1 MRRVYSVLTP
11 SYVTDRLL
19 VLVALHP
26 DQLSLLEPPA
36 EAPAHETSL
45 ATRQETTTR
54 DGQTA
59 SDRARRQSKPTI
71 GATSDPVGVALLTT
85 EEAASVLRVHP
96 RTVQR
101 LVERGDLSAVHI
113 GSAVRFDPQD
123 VGGLVERVKS
133 AGTPSTVDARVRARG
148 RGSASFA
155 ERLRS
160 RQHEH
165 RAAHA

>member
-1 MRRVYSVLTP
+1 VLTP
-11 SYVTDRLL
+11 SYVTDKLPT
-19 VLVALHP
+19 LVALHP

-36 EAPAHETSL
+36 EAPTQETTP

-54 DGQTA
+54 DRRTA
-59 SDRARRQSKPTI
+59 SDRVRPHSKPTI
-71 GATSDPVGVALLTT
+71 GATSEPVGVALLTT

-101 LVERGDLSAVHI
+101 LVERGDLCAVHI

-123 VGGLVERVKS
+123 VVGLVERVKS
-133 AGTPSTVDARVRARG
+133 APAAPAVDARVRARG
-148 RGSASFA
+148 RGSGSFA

>member
-1 MRRVYSVLTP
+1 M
-11 SYVTDRLL
+11 
-19 VLVALHP
+19 ALHP
-26 DQLSLLEPPA
+26 DQLSLLDAPPSEPRA
-36 EAPAHETSL
+36 QETKQ
-45 ATRQETTTR
+45 ATRRETTVGDR
-54 DGQTA
+54 CPG
-59 SDRARRQSKPTI
+59 SDRVGRRSSP
-71 GATSDPVGVALLTT
+71 ASRAASEPVAIALLTT

-101 LVERGDLSAVHI
+101 LVERGHLCAVHI

-133 AGTPSTVDARVRARG
+133 AGTAPAVDTRARG
-148 RGSASFA
+148 RGSGSFA

-165 RAAHA
+165 LAAHA

>member
-1 MRRVYSVLTP
+1 
-11 SYVTDRLL
+11 
-19 VLVALHP
+19 VA
-26 DQLSLLEPPA
+26 
-36 EAPAHETSL
+36 
-45 ATRQETTTR
+45 
-54 DGQTA
+54 G
-59 SDRARRQSKPTI
+59 
-71 GATSDPVGVALLTT
+71 ALLTT

-101 LVERGDLSAVHI
+101 LVERGDLCAVHI

-133 AGTPSTVDARVRARG
+133 ARTAPAVDARVRARG
-148 RGSASFA
+148 RGSGSFA

>member
-1 MRRVYSVLTP
+1 VLTP
-11 SYVTDRLL
+11 SYVTDKLPD
-19 VLVALHP
+19 LVALHP
-26 DQLSLLEPPA
+26 DQLSLLDAPPDEPPA
-36 EAPAHETSL
+36 PEIRP
-45 ATRQETTTR
+45 ATRQETTAHERLPDSDLVRRRSSPSRTPKL
-54 DGQTA
+54 TA
-59 SDRARRQSKPTI
+59 
-71 GATSDPVGVALLTT
+71 VALLTT

-101 LVERGDLSAVHI
+101 LVERGELCAVHI

-133 AGTPSTVDARVRARG
+133 ARTAPAVDARVRARA
-148 RGSASFA
+148 RSSVSFA

>member
-1 MRRVYSVLTP
+1 MV
-11 SYVTDRLL
+11 
-19 VLVALHP
+19 LHP
-26 DQLSLLEPPA
+26 DQLSLLDAPPDEPQTQQTKP
-36 EAPAHETSL
+36 
-45 ATRQETTTR
+45 ATRQETTAHDRRTR
-54 DGQTA
+54 
-59 SDRARRQSKPTI
+59 SDRVNPRTNS
-71 GATSDPVGVALLTT
+71 TSGGTFNPVAVALLTT

-101 LVERGDLSAVHI
+101 LVERGDLCAVHI

-133 AGTPSTVDARVRARG
+133 SRKAPAIDARVRARG
-148 RGSASFA
+148 RGAGSFA

>member
-1 MRRVYSVLTP
+1 
-11 SYVTDRLL
+11 
-19 VLVALHP
+19 
-26 DQLSLLEPPA
+26 
-36 EAPAHETSL
+36 
-45 ATRQETTTR
+45 
-54 DGQTA
+54 
-59 SDRARRQSKPTI
+59 
-71 GATSDPVGVALLTT
+71 VALLTT

-101 LVERGDLSAVHI
+101 LVERGHLCAVHI

-133 AGTPSTVDARVRARG
+133 PRTAPAVDSRIRARG
-148 RGSASFA
+148 RGAGSFA

>member
-1 MRRVYSVLTP
+1 MLTP
-11 SYVTDRLL
+11 SYVTDKLL
-19 VLVALHP
+19 DLVALHP
-26 DQLSLLEPPA
+26 DQLSLLDALPDEPPA
-36 EAPAHETSL
+36 PETRA
-45 ATRQETTTR
+45 ATRQETTAHNSPPSSER
-54 DGQTA
+54 GRRHSSPA
-59 SDRARRQSKPTI
+59 SRAAFEP
-71 GATSDPVGVALLTT
+71 AAVALLTT
-85 EEAASVLRVHP
+85 DEAASVLRVHP

-101 LVERGDLSAVHI
+101 LVERGDLCAVHI

-133 AGTPSTVDARVRARG
+133 ARVAPAVDARVSARR
-148 RGSASFA
+148 RGYGSFA

>member
-1 MRRVYSVLTP
+1 
-11 SYVTDRLL
+11 
-19 VLVALHP
+19 VALHP
-26 DQLSLLEPPA
+26 DQLSLLDAPPDEPQA
-36 EAPAHETSL
+36 QEAKP
-45 ATRQETTTR
+45 ATRQEATAGDRPTR
-54 DGQTA
+54 RNRVNPRSNST
-59 SDRARRQSKPTI
+59 SR
-71 GATSDPVGVALLTT
+71 ATSDPVAVALLTT

-133 AGTPSTVDARVRARG
+133 ARVPPAVDARVRARG
-148 RGSASFA
+148 RTPGSFA

>member
-1 MRRVYSVLTP
+1 VRRRSNPANRTSELT
-11 SYVTDRLL
+11 
-19 VLVALHP
+19 A
-26 DQLSLLEPPA
+26 
-36 EAPAHETSL
+36 
-45 ATRQETTTR
+45 
-54 DGQTA
+54 
-59 SDRARRQSKPTI
+59 
-71 GATSDPVGVALLTT
+71 VALLTT
-85 EEAASVLRVHP
+85 EEAASVLLVHP

-101 LVERGDLSAVHI
+101 LVERGHLCAVHI

-133 AGTPSTVDARVRARG
+133 ARRTPASVRARG
-148 RGSASFA
+148 RGGGSFA

>member
-1 MRRVYSVLTP
+1 MLTP
-11 SYVTDRLL
+11 SYVIDKLL
-19 VLVALHP
+19 DLVALHP
-26 DQLSLLEPPA
+26 DQLSLLDAPP
-36 EAPAHETSL
+36 EQPAPETRP
-45 ATRQETTTR
+45 ATRQEMNAHDRPT
-54 DGQTA
+54 GN
-59 SDRARRQSKPTI
+59 DRACRRSSP
-71 GATSDPVGVALLTT
+71 ASRAVFEPAAVALLTT

-101 LVERGDLSAVHI
+101 LVERGDLCAVHI
-113 GSAVRFDPQD
+113 GTAVRFDPQD

-133 AGTPSTVDARVRARG
+133 APAAPAVDARVRARG
-148 RGSASFA
+148 RGAGSFA

>member
-1 MRRVYSVLTP
+1 M
-11 SYVTDRLL
+11 
-19 VLVALHP
+19 ALHP
-26 DQLSLLEPPA
+26 DQLSLLEAPPDEPQA
-36 EAPAHETSL
+36 QAAKP
-45 ATRQETTTR
+45 ATRQETTARDRRTR
-54 DGQTA
+54 GGRVNPR
-59 SDRARRQSKPTI
+59 SDSTSE
-71 GATSDPVGVALLTT
+71 ATSNPVAVALLTT

-133 AGTPSTVDARVRARG
+133 ARTAPAIDARVRARG
-148 RGSASFA
+148 RGSFA